1 MALEK
6 ITEEQMDTY
15 GVCAAPDILSG
26 TAAENKNL
34 FDRMTRQLVVPVLNA
49 CIEAISQIGNG
60 GGGGGVPGAD
70 GFSPVVEISK
80 TDGVTTL
87 KITDKAGV
95 HTSEIEDGA
104 DGVSPSVEIKKTG
117 KVTTLTITDAEGE
130 HSVNINDGADG
141 MGTGGVGLPPGGA
154 AGQVLAKTSGTDY
167 NAGWITLSES
177 GGRLISA
184 IDFSRWEDNGFDV
197 TYADGVT
204 FETGTVEFDI
214 YGRPKRI
221 TLGSHVLTLTL
232 PEVE

>member
-34 FDRMTRQLVVPVLNA
+34 FDRMTRQLVVPVLND
-49 CIEAISQIGNG
+49 CIEAISQMGSG

-95 HTSEIEDGA
+95 HTSDIEDGA
-104 DGVSPSVEIKKTG
+104 DGVSPRVEIQKTG

-141 MGTGGVGLPPGGA
+141 MGTGGVGLPAGGA
-154 AGQVLAKTSGTDY
+154 AGQVLAKKSGTDY
-167 NAGWITLSES
+167 DAGWIALSES
-177 GGRLISA
+177 GEVLIKA
-184 IDFSRWEDNGFDV
+184 IDFSRWENGEFTV
-197 TYADGVT
+197 TYEDDTEQEGSVVFDGAT
-204 FETGTVEFDI
+204 
-214 YGRPKRI
+214 RPIRI
-221 TLGSHVLTLTL
+221 TLNGHTLRLTL